1 MIRRER
7 SFEGV
12 TIDWLSVEEETN
24 RRQREQ
30 FDEVAAIFNAIRNFQ
45 DDYITPIIDAK
56 NEAAAEWGATVG
68 HTQGTKDM
76 GVKNVPFASKM
87 YNLVNQLLF
96 ALKVD
101 AVADRVVENLR
112 NGYKPVIS
120 FTNTMEGFLSSA
132 PKGVAMDEV
141 PNFSLTLMRALDG
154 VMRFTEKD
162 ADENTEGGFI
172 SLSELSADGQKAYN
186 AIRDKIMNLAADLPI
201 SPMDAI
207 RMRIEEAGYSVAEI
221 TGRTMQLN
229 RTEDGKYI
237 VEARKDRD
245 KKAAMRDFNSGKL
258 DVLMI
263 NKSGSTG
270 ISLHA
275 SSKFED
281 QRQRVMVFAQ
291 FQSDINDEVQ
301 MRGRIDRSGQVARGR
316 YEYIMSTIPAE
327 QRIQMMFKAKLKS
340 LDANTTSSQKSKF
353 NEMEIVDYLNKYGDE
368 VVWEYMKEHPEL
380 EQRLGDPLDML
391 QEKDSEDGPRT
402 SEKEDTSKKT
412 GCAGK
417 ISRYLAFMNRMKSS
431 RR

>member
-1 MIRRER
+1 MQMLTSSAGGVTFLSATFAKRADNMPIYAQRTAIAEAEVKASELIDAIMKGGVTLQEIMSKQLVESGQMIRRER

-12 TIDWLSVEEETN
+12 TIDWLSVEEGTD

-162 ADENTEGGFI
+162 ADENTEGGSI
-172 SLSELSADGQKAYN
+172 SLSELSAEGQKAYN

-207 RMRIEEAGYSVAEI
+207 RMKIEEAGYSVAEI

-229 RTEDGKYI
+229 RTADGKYI

-263 NKSGSTG
+263 NKSALLAYRSMRRASLKTSVSVSWCLPNSKATST
-270 ISLHA
+270 
-275 SSKFED
+275 
-281 QRQRVMVFAQ
+281 
-291 FQSDINDEVQ
+291 
-301 MRGRIDRSGQVARGR
+301 MRC
-316 YEYIMSTIPAE
+316 
-327 QRIQMMFKAKLKS
+327 KC
-340 LDANTTSSQKSKF
+340 
-353 NEMEIVDYLNKYGDE
+353 E
-368 VVWEYMKEHPEL
+368 VVSTAAV
-380 EQRLGDPLDML
+380 R
-391 QEKDSEDGPRT
+391 
-402 SEKEDTSKKT
+402 
-412 GCAGK
+412 
-417 ISRYLAFMNRMKSS
+417 
-431 RR
+431 